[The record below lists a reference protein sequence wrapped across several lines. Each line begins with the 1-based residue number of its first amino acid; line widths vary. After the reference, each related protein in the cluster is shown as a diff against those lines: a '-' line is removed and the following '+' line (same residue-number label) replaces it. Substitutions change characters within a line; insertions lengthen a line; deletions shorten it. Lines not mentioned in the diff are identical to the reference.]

1 MGAECQYELAQAA
14 YVKLALH
21 ALKHPAAAVNG
32 LLVGRLLDGASSPA
46 VVSVVDAVPLSHRP
60 HHLPL
65 LPTHELA
72 LNLVED
78 HFGAQGLAVVGYYH
92 ANALR
97 DDTDLPTVAKRVGD
111 HIFGYFPRAAVLLLN
126 NNKLEEAVKGKSRQ
140 PVVQLY
146 TRDSSKSWRQAGS
159 DGSSQ
164 LTLKE
169 PSTNMVLADHVTTK
183 KWQQV
188 IDFDDHLDDISK

>member
-32 LLVGRLLDGASSPA
+32 LLVGRLLDGASSP
-46 VVSVVDAVPLSHRP
+46 VVVAVVDAVPLSHCP

-78 HFGAQGLAVVGYYH
+78 HFGAQGLTVVCYYH

-97 DDTDLPTVAKRVGD
+97 DDADLPAVAKRVGD
-111 HIFGYFPRAAVLLLN
+111 HIFRNFPRAAVLLLN
-126 NNKLEEAVKGKSRQ
+126 NNKLEEAVKGKNRE
-140 PVVQLY
+140 PVVQHPILSN
-146 TRDSSKSWRQAGS
+146 SSKWI
-159 DGSSQ
+159 SS
-164 LTLKE
+164 T
-169 PSTNMVLADHVTTK
+169 V
-183 KWQQV
+183 
-188 IDFDDHLDDISK
+188 